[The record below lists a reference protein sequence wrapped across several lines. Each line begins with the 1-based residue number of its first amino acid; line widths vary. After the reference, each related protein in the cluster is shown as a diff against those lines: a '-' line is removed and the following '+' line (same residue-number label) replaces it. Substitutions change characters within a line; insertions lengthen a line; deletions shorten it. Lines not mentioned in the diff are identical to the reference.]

1 MPDNQT
7 QCAFCG
13 KTKEEVNKL
22 IASDN
27 ASICDECVDKCSLIL
42 QDTGKQTYDEVE
54 DVDPH
59 IIKSYLDENIIVL
72 DPKTLKLK

>member
-1 MPDNQT
+1 MPDNQA

-42 QDTGKQTYDEVE
+42 QDTGKQTYEEVE
-54 DVDPH
+54 DFEGMLKESPMYSQPAE
-59 IIKSYLDENIIVL
+59 II
-72 DPKTLKLK
+72 